1 MSPTIILVTKIYTA
15 VEIAERVTMLI
26 HGNYKGHYS
35 WKLRMIKKGNKTS
48 DQRYVWWPSDLQ
60 IMAKVRLEAE

>member
-1 MSPTIILVTKIYTA
+1 MAIIRGT
-15 VEIAERVTMLI
+15 I
-26 HGNYKGHYS
+26 HGKR
-35 WKLRMIKKGNKTS
+35 RMIKKGNKTS